1 MFYRPAIESCIGVQ
15 KSLQINQVCMAFVS
29 YIYIYIYI
37 PLAGSVWHYSFI
49 DKNCDFK
56 SNRRKFVIFKSYVNR
71 KKKV

>member
-29 YIYIYIYI
+29 YIYI

-56 SNRRKFVIFKSYVNR
+56 PNRRKFMIFKLYVKR
-71 KKKV
+71 KKKYNFKG